1 MSRASIKFCS
11 IFFPLKFI
19 KFRAKA
25 ASVVVIKVPSVF
37 IKDTKTVFT
46 KYLANGAAFIASAKF
61 DSCGTAGINFG
72 GIDVTSPKVIKAD
85 EIIYRNG
92 NRVTAAIISINIKA
106 RPFRILRISYLAN
119 FLMIALCTKVSIKRN
134 KRSEEHTSE

>member
-11 IFFPLKFI
+11 IFLPLKFI

-61 DSCGTAGINFG
+61 EN
-72 GIDVTSPKVIKAD
+72 
-85 EIIYRNG
+85 
-92 NRVTAAIISINIKA
+92 
-106 RPFRILRISYLAN
+106 
-119 FLMIALCTKVSIKRN
+119 
-134 KRSEEHTSE
+134 